1 MDLLCWLADC
11 LFCLLDDQKFRNL
24 LQPQQFANMNPY
36 LHHKNEIALHMLL
49 SSSIRGLLSAVCRR
63 MNHLHGIS
71 LRAIS
76 YYESRSTGNSND
88 PNSRQSGPP
97 QALHQAYLKVLRNTS
112 SHLIDVA
119 KFDELLALLGKN
131 IRQQYNDS
139 FAEIGK
145 RAAAEAAKR
154 NPNVPKNIA
163 EEAIKRAQ
171 THCELTMLLAGSP
184 PSTLALVVQRF
195 FSNDLVEFRSK
206 CNPAELF
213 FANYD
218 LLEVDDEPKVLAA
231 RKQRSVRVDLF
242 KRVEIF
248 HHKRPA
254 GSAGEEEQLPWRRC
268 VRCASVME
276 DATMTARKPGIMFV
290 LSQQR
295 NCCCGGRLAILGKDE
310 LVG

>member
-11 LFCLLDDQKFRNL
+11 LFCLLDDQKFRKFL
-24 LQPQQFANMNPY
+24 EPQQFANMNPY
-36 LHHKNEIALHMLL
+36 LHSKNEIALHMIL

-71 LRAIS
+71 VRAIS
-76 YYESRSTGNSND
+76 YYESRSTAGSND
-88 PNSRQSGPP
+88 PKSGPG
-97 QALHQAYLKVLRNTS
+97 QALHQAYLKMQRNS
-112 SHLIDVA
+112 SSNLIDVS
-119 KFDELLALLGKN
+119 KFDELLTLLGKN

-139 FAEIGK
+139 FAEMGK
-145 RAAAEAAKR
+145 RTAAEAAKR
-154 NPNVPKNIA
+154 NPNAGKNVA

-184 PSTLALVVQRF
+184 PLTLAPVIQRF
-195 FSNDLVEFRSK
+195 FNNDLAEFRSK

-231 RKQRSVRVDLF
+231 RRQRGVRVDLF

-248 HHKRPA
+248 HRKRSAGA
-254 GSAGEEEQLPWRRC
+254 GSDEEPLPWRRC

-276 DATMTARKPGIMFV
+276 DAITVGKPGFLFV